1 MRLVGEVQA
10 WLEEKPDKS
19 VVYVS
24 FGSHLMPRASQLA
37 EIFIALKKLD
47 KPIISSLNPR
57 RFGDLLDGVTV
68 AESGRIITTVHDRLL
83 VLGWTPQTT
92 ILAHRALAVFV
103 SHCGWNSTLEAIT
116 YGVLVVVWPVI
127 SDQK

>member
-1 MRLVGEVQA
+1 MGCCFYLNAFDVWFLGPLLPVTHLPRENENMRLVGEVQA
-10 WLEEKPDKS
+10 WLEEKPHKS

-24 FGSHLMPRASQLA
+24 FGSHRMPRASQLA

-68 AESGRIITTVHDRLL
+68 IESGRIITTV
-83 VLGWTPQTT
+83 VT
-92 ILAHRALAVFV
+92 IVYRF
-103 SHCGWNSTLEAIT
+103 
-116 YGVLVVVWPVI
+116 
-127 SDQK
+127 